1 MRPGRNVVGLMAVAE
16 QIFVPD
22 IGFRPAAT
30 LIGRVPVTRSAEGLT
45 VTVERAVSA
54 PGSVDVVLRMT
65 GPADA
70 DGRRLPSFAT
80 DPVTLVEPDG
90 RTVEQIPWRAA
101 MGRTGGPPGTTVET
115 VRREIALQPLSPGTR
130 EATLSVSGVAIP
142 LAFGPGATLAA
153 RSYPLSATAERHGI
167 TVSARCI
174 AFAATSTAVD
184 LAVRSTMAGAYVRS
198 LGMSLG
204 PNCSDAALRDDQ
216 GRVYGAQRAIS
227 DTRPS
232 RERDGEFRE
241 TAVFPPLP
249 RDVRAITLEIAD
261 VTVVEPT
268 ADLTLPVG
276 FDGEIAL
283 AGLAGRARVLRESD
297 DERAQRAERLV
308 ARLSVLGPD
317 HVAPPSEQ
325 FRRIEMECGGGPWSG
340 DRRLVRPDGIWLTDR
355 TRGPSMSF
363 DHRGWALSV
372 PDPSGE
378 AAAVTISSALVQ
390 YRGPWTLEVA
400 LPVRD

>member
-1 MRPGRNVVGLMAVAE
+1 MATDE

-22 IGFRPAAT
+22 IGFRPVET
-30 LIGRVPVTRSAEGLT
+30 LIARVPVTRSADGLA

-54 PGSVDVVLRMT
+54 PGSVDVVLRLT
-65 GPADA
+65 GQADP
-70 DGRRLPSFAT
+70 DGGRLPSFAT

-90 RTVEQIPWRAA
+90 RAVGQIPWRTA
-101 MGRTGGPPGTTVET
+101 MGRLGGPPGTTLET

-142 LAFGPGATLAA
+142 LAFEPGDTLAA
-153 RSYPLSATAERHGI
+153 RSYPLGTTADRHGI

-174 AFAATSTAVD
+174 AFTAESTAVD
-184 LAVRSTMAGAYVRS
+184 LAVRLAMAGAHVRS

-216 GRVYGAQRAIS
+216 GRFYGAQRAIS

-232 RERDGEFRE
+232 RERDGEYRE

-261 VTVVEPT
+261 ITVVEPT
-268 ADLTLPVG
+268 DDLTLQVG
-276 FDGEIAL
+276 FEGEIAL
-283 AGLAGRARVLRESD
+283 AGLTGHARVLRESD
-297 DERAQRAERLV
+297 EVRAQRAERLV
-308 ARLSVLGPD
+308 ARLSLMPPGSPPPPD
-317 HVAPPSEQ
+317 EGHG
-325 FRRIEMECGGGPWSG
+325 RIELECGEGPWSG

-355 TRGPSMSF
+355 TRRPNMSF
-363 DHRGWALSV
+363 DHRGWVLSV
-372 PDPSGE
+372 PDPSGD
-378 AAAVTISSALVQ
+378 AAAVTISSALVRH
-390 YRGPWTLEVA
+390 RGPWTLEIA
-400 LPVRD
+400 LPDRS